1 MTSLSRHSSQYLWA
15 TRTAVAM
22 CSITMFLILVKL
34 GFWQLD
40 RAEMKERWQAE
51 LTHRQLSAP
60 LTYAQLVSFPP
71 AEQVTG
77 YRLSVLAS
85 PASSQIFLLDNQ
97 VFRGRVGYLAL
108 QPMQITPDGPWMLV
122 ELGFIAAGLDRRIL
136 PGVDVIEEEVSLNG
150 RLYQKQAN
158 PMSSALMP
166 ESGWPKRIQN
176 LNLGEIS
183 QLLGQPLAPAVLQPD
198 HLDGIDLP
206 HPWTPIPLSSQK
218 HRGYA
223 LQWFSMAL
231 AFALLIL
238 YSIYSRRVKTPKKQQ
253 DESRKNNNPDRT
265 NIDEMTV
272 ANVNKTK

>member
-1 MTSLSRHSSQYLWA
+1 MTSLSRHSNLYLWA
-15 TRTAVAM
+15 TRAALALCSVA
-22 CSITMFLILVKL
+22 MFLILVKL
-34 GFWQLD
+34 GFWQLE

-51 LTHRQLSAP
+51 LTHRQSSAP
-60 LTYAQLVSFPP
+60 LTYAQLVSFPA

-97 VFRGRVGYLAL
+97 VFKGRVGYLAL
-108 QPMQITPDGPWMLV
+108 QPMQITADGPWMLV

-136 PGVDVIEEEVSLNG
+136 PGVDVIEKEVSLNG

-166 ESGWPKRIQN
+166 EAGWPKRIQN

-238 YSIYSRRVKTPKKQQ
+238 YSIYSRRVKTPRKQQ
-253 DESRKNNNPDRT
+253 DESRKNNNPHRT

>member
-1 MTSLSRHSSQYLWA
+1 MAKLSRRRNTYLWA
-15 TRTAVAM
+15 TRAALAL
-22 CSITMFLILVKL
+22 CSLAMFLILMKL
-34 GFWQLD
+34 GFWQLE

-51 LTHRQLSAP
+51 LTHRQSSAP
-60 LTYAQLVSFPP
+60 LTYAQLVAFSA

-97 VFRGRVGYLAL
+97 VFKGRVGYLAL
-108 QPMQITPDGPWMLV
+108 QPMQITADGPWMLV

-136 PGVDVIEEEVSLNG
+136 PGIDVIEKEVSLNG

-166 ESGWPKRIQN
+166 EAGWPKRIQN

-253 DESRKNNNPDRT
+253 DESRKNNNPHRT
-265 NIDEMTV
+265 IIDEMTV

>member
-1 MTSLSRHSSQYLWA
+1 MTSLSRRSRQYLWA
-15 TRTAVAM
+15 TRAALSM
-22 CSITMFLILVKL
+22 LAIIMFLILVKL

-40 RAEMKERWQAE
+40 RAEMKEQWQSE
-51 LTHRQLSAP
+51 LTHRQSSSPLS
-60 LTYAQLVSFPP
+60 YAQLVSFPP
-71 AEQVTG
+71 TDKLTG
-77 YRLSVLAS
+77 YRLSVSAS
-85 PASSQIFLLDNQ
+85 PATSQIFLLDNQ
-97 VFRGRVGYLAL
+97 VFNGRVGYLAL
-108 QPMQITPDGPWMLV
+108 QPMQITADGPWMLV

-136 PGVDVIEEEVSLNG
+136 PYVDVIDKEVNLNG

-183 QLLGQPLAPAVLQPD
+183 QLLGQALAPAVLQPD
-198 HLDGIDLP
+198 NLEGIDLP

-231 AFALLIL
+231 AFALLML
-238 YSIYSRRVKTPKKQQ
+238 YSIYSRRVKTPIKQP
-253 DESRKNNNPDRT
+253 DGSIKNNIPHRT

>member
-1 MTSLSRHSSQYLWA
+1 MTNLSQRSGLYLWA
-15 TRTAVAM
+15 TRIALALFSTA
-22 CSITMFLILVKL
+22 MFLILVKL

-40 RAEMKERWQAE
+40 RAEMKEQWQSE
-51 LTHRQLSAP
+51 LTQRQSSAP
-60 LTYAQLVSFPP
+60 LTYDQLVSFPP
-71 AEQVTG
+71 TEQITG

-85 PASSQIFLLDNQ
+85 PATQNIFLLDNQ
-97 VFRGRVGYLAL
+97 VFNGRVGYLAL
-108 QPMQITPDGPWMLV
+108 QPIQVTPDGPWMLV
-122 ELGFIAAGLDRRIL
+122 ELGFVPAGLDRRIL
-136 PGVDVIEEEVSLNG
+136 PKVKVITGEVSLNG

-166 ESGWPKRIQN
+166 EPGWPKRIQN
-176 LNLGEIS
+176 LNINAIS
-183 QLLGQPLAPAVLQPD
+183 QLLDQPLAPAVLQPD
-198 HLDGIDLP
+198 HLDGFDLP

-238 YSIYSRRVKTPKKQQ
+238 YFIYSRRSKASTKQQ
-253 DESRKNNNPDRT
+253 DEVTVSNNSDRT

-272 ANVNKTK
+272 ANENKTK